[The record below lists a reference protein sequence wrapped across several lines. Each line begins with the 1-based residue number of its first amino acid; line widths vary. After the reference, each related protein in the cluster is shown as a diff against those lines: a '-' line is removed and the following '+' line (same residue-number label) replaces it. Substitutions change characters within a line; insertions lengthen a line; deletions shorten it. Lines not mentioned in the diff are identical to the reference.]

1 VKRVR
6 DLPRLVARSVAV
18 VWGSAR
24 RAFIGTIVL
33 NTFAGALLLVELV
46 VLNVVLGRFVD
57 VGDDAP
63 VGRLVGPV
71 AVFIAGLAIGGV
83 IAVVSSQLSWLAGEQ
98 VAREVQGMVGE
109 AASRAA
115 LIDFEHPEFHDRLER
130 TMTNILDRP
139 YGVATSLSGLMT
151 SGFGALAALIA
162 LVVISPPLALI
173 SLLAAVPLVIVSMKV
188 GRLTWSFQ
196 VETTENERRREYMLS
211 LLTSKSPAKEIRSF
225 NLGQHFLTT
234 FRGLYDQRIDRQRQ
248 LLRDQLRLTVVS
260 RFTNA
265 IVLGAA
271 GGLVLG
277 FVDSGRLTV
286 AQAGTAIAAI
296 ALLATRANSVV
307 SALSSV
313 YEHGL
318 FLTETFGFLDEFASA
333 GDHPSTVPVPPF
345 SGVRLDH
352 VSFRY
357 PSGDSDAI
365 SDINLEVNPGEVVA
379 LVGPNGSG
387 KTTVSKLL
395 AQLFRPSAG
404 HMWWGTAD
412 TADLPAAG
420 LREQIAVIFQDFE
433 RYELT
438 LGENVSLGRIDAAG
452 DEQRLRAAL
461 ADADAG
467 GVGSEH
473 GADLDTLLGPRW
485 IGGTDLSI
493 GQWQRLAIARV
504 FYRDA
509 PLLILDEP
517 TASIDAQAE
526 AETFASLRRLAAGRA
541 VVVVSH
547 RFSTVASADRIY
559 VLDGGRIVEHG
570 THAALLAAEG
580 TYAYLFNLQAASYLG
595 RPTTEM

>member
-1 VKRVR
+1 MKRLR
-6 DLPRLVARSVAV
+6 DLPRLVARSIAV
-18 VWGSAR
+18 VWHAAR
-24 RAFIGTIVL
+24 RAFIATIVL
-33 NTFAGALLLVELV
+33 NTFSGALLLVELV
-46 VLNVVLGRFVD
+46 VLKVVLGRFVD
-57 VGDDAP
+57 VGSDAP

-71 AVFIAGLAIGGV
+71 AVFVAGLAIGGV
-83 IAVVSSQLSWLAGEQ
+83 VAVVSNQFSWLAGEQ

-115 LIDFEHPEFHDRLER
+115 LIDFEHPSFHDRLER
-130 TMTNILDRP
+130 TMTNIVDRP
-139 YGVATSLSGLMT
+139 YGVVMSLSGLMT
-151 SGFGALAALIA
+151 SGFGALAATVA
-162 LVVISPPLALI
+162 LVVISPPLALV
-173 SLLAAVPLVIVSMKV
+173 SVLAAVPLVVVSTKV

-211 LLTSKSPAKEIRSF
+211 LLTSKAPAKEIRSF
-225 NLGQHFLTT
+225 NLANHFLTT
-234 FRGLYDQRIDRQRQ
+234 FRGLYDQRIERQRK
-248 LLRDQLRLTVVS
+248 LLREQLRLTVLS
-260 RFTNA
+260 RFSNA

-271 GGLVLG
+271 GGLVLK
-277 FVDSGRLTV
+277 FVDSGRLSV
-286 AQAGTAIAAI
+286 AEAGTALAAI
-296 ALLATRANSVV
+296 ALLATRANGAVA
-307 SALSSV
+307 ALAST

-318 FLTETFGFLDEFASA
+318 FLTETFAFLDEYAA
-333 GDHPSTVPVPPF
+333 VGDHPSTVPVPAF
-345 SGVRLDH
+345 HGVRLDH

-365 SDINLEVNPGEVVA
+365 SDIDLEVNPGEVVA

-395 AQLFRPSAG
+395 AQLFRPTSG
-404 HMWWGTAD
+404 RMWWGSAD

-438 LGENVSLGRIDAAG
+438 LGENVSLGRIAASG
-452 DEQRLRAAL
+452 DDERLRAAL

-467 GVGSEH
+467 EVGSEH
-473 GADLDTLLGPRW
+473 GAGLDTLLGPRW

-526 AETFASLRRLAAGRA
+526 ADTFASLRRLAAGRA
-541 VVVVSH
+541 VVIVSH

-559 VLDGGRIVEHG
+559 VLDAGRVVEHG
-570 THAALLAAEG
+570 THDALLATDG
-580 TYAYLFNLQAASYLG
+580 TYARLFNLQASSYLG
-595 RPTTEM
+595 RPPVD